1 MTLIPGGL
9 CMNQKELF
17 ESAQRLFIEGKLSES
32 IIRFSEAMEAGE
44 KTEIA
49 YLSRGVAYLRSNEKD
64 KAIDDFSSAVDM
76 NNHNTRAHFYRGI
89 VYMTNEKF
97 REAIW
102 DFDITI
108 SLQPENGAAFFARGT
123 AYAQIG
129 DDIEAARDIKKAIM
143 YSESD
148 TQEFADT
155 IGLFRTQLDKVMM
168 IMDDGDDTPTLHLT
182 NDEVSRVRRWLDDE
196 SFH

>member
-1 MTLIPGGL
+1 
-9 CMNQKELF
+9 MNQKELF
-17 ESAQRLFIEGKLSES
+17 ENAQRLFIEGKLSES

-49 YLSRGVAYLRSNEKD
+49 YLSRGVAYLRSNEKE

-89 VYMTNEKF
+89 AYMTNEKF

-108 SLQPENGAAFFARGT
+108 FLQPENGAAFFARGT

-148 TQEFADT
+148 TQELADT

-168 IMDDGDDTPTLHLT
+168 IMDYGDNIPTLHLT
-182 NDEVSRVRRWLDDE
+182 NDEVSKVRRWLDDE
-196 SFH
+196 NYH